1 MELPCLKK
9 GNSMKIGVFGGTFDP
24 IHNGHINIIKK
35 CLEKLNLDK
44 ILVIPNNKS
53 PHKDS
58 AVANTY
64 QRYKMIE
71 LALGDMGRAEICDME
86 INSNNISYTVD
97 TIKRLYNKNDELFF
111 IIGSDTLEIFHTF
124 KDCMDIYEMVK
135 LAVYPRSDDFKTNF
149 DIIKIDA
156 GINDI
161 SSTDIRE
168 NINKNMLPIKVYEYI
183 IYNGIY
189 GDKN

>member
-1 MELPCLKK
+1 
-9 GNSMKIGVFGGTFDP
+9 MKIGVFGGTFDP
-24 IHNGHINIIKK
+24 VHNGHINIIKK
-35 CLEKLNLDK
+35 CLQTLKLDK

-58 AVANTY
+58 AVANNY
-64 QRYKMIE
+64 QRYKMLK
-71 LALGDMGRAEICDME
+71 LALEDIREASVCDME
-86 INSNNISYTVD
+86 ISSNNISYTVD
-97 TIKRLYNKNDELFF
+97 TISRLYNEHDELFL

-124 KDCMDIYEMVK
+124 KDYKKIYQMVK
-135 LAVYPRSDDFKTNF
+135 LAVYPRSPKFKSDF

-156 GINDI
+156 DINEL
-161 SSTDIRE
+161 SSTDIRK

-183 IYNGIY
+183 IYNEIY